1 LRIIGDPSVAAM
13 SYGLHNR
20 GGEQHV
26 LIYDLGGS
34 TFDATVFDVDGGIFI
49 PVTAGNRHLGGAD
62 FDKRVMDHLVEVYRE
77 KTGTDVS
84 SDLGALGRLRQEV
97 EKAKRTLSSQGST
110 TITIEAFENGHSFS
124 ETLTRAK
131 FEELN
136 MVLFL
141 ETLHVVDR
149 ALLEG
154 GIKREEIDEV
164 SSTF

>member
-1 LRIIGDPSVAAM
+1 M
-13 SYGLHNR
+13 SYGLHHR
-20 GGEQHV
+20 GDEQHV

-34 TFDATVFDVDGGIFI
+34 TFDVTVFDIDDGLFI

-62 FDKRVMDHLVEVYRE
+62 FDERVVDHLVKAYRE

-84 SDLGALGRLRQEV
+84 SDLKALSRLRQEV
-97 EKAKRTLSSQGST
+97 EKAKRTLSSQVST
-110 TITIEAFENGHSFS
+110 TITIQAFENGHSFS

-141 ETLHVVDR
+141 ETLHIVDR
-149 ALLEG
+149 ALVEAS
-154 GIKREEIDEV
+154 IKREEIDEV
-164 SSTF
+164 SSILRSLY